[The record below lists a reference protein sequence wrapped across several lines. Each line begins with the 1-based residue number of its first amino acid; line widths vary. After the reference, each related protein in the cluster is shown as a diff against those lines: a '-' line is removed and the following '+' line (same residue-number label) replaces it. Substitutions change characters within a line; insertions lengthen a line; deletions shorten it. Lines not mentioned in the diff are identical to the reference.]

1 MTLCAVDSQKDKVAC
16 FVGLSLPQ
24 PHAVYLLRMIVD
36 RRDDEVLR
44 VQLGMDSAVSE
55 GLPLRET
62 TE

>member
-1 MTLCAVDSQKDKVAC
+1 
-16 FVGLSLPQ
+16 
-24 PHAVYLLRMIVD
+24 MIVD